1 VEIVEGEVPL
11 VQDHGEGGEGARAPA
26 GSTEEEDMG
35 GWSEEG
41 SLIHSRE
48 ESKDTITI
56 NDELEY
62 MSEIVIHVPDDAL
75 LALKLSP
82 GELGTELKMAAAV
95 KLFELGRLSSG
106 AAARLAGIPRTVFLA
121 KLASY
126 GVNTFSLTE
135 EEIMA
140 EAGLA

>member
-1 VEIVEGEVPL
+1 
-11 VQDHGEGGEGARAPA
+11 
-26 GSTEEEDMG
+26 MG

-41 SLIHSRE
+41 SVIHSRE

-82 GELGTELKMAAAV
+82 GELGKELKMAAAV

-140 EAGLA
+140 EADLA

>member
-1 VEIVEGEVPL
+1 
-11 VQDHGEGGEGARAPA
+11 
-26 GSTEEEDMG
+26 MG

-41 SLIHSRE
+41 SVIHSRE

-82 GELGTELKMAAAV
+82 GELGKELKM
-95 KLFELGRLSSG
+95 SSG

-140 EAGLA
+140 EADLA